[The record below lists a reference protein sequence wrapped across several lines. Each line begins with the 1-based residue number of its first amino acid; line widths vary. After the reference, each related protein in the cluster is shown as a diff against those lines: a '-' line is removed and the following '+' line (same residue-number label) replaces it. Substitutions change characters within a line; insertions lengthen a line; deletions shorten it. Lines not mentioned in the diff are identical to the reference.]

1 MLCEAL
7 HNEMINLFLNGF
19 NVQPY
24 FVSEDLLLVW
34 QENIQK
40 HFKSQKTYYLLTPF
54 ILKINHNYIHS
65 NHGISN
71 ETKLLPMSISFK
83 FSQIFPF

>member
-40 HFKSQKTYYLLTPF
+40 HLVTKKVLSV
-54 ILKINHNYIHS
+54 
-65 NHGISN
+65 IS
-71 ETKLLPMSISFK
+71 IQSF
-83 FSQIFPF
+83 

>member
-1 MLCEAL
+1 MGDKMLCEAL

-40 HFKSQKTYYLLTPF
+40 HLVTKKVLSV
-54 ILKINHNYIHS
+54 
-65 NHGISN
+65 IS
-71 ETKLLPMSISFK
+71 IQSF
-83 FSQIFPF
+83 